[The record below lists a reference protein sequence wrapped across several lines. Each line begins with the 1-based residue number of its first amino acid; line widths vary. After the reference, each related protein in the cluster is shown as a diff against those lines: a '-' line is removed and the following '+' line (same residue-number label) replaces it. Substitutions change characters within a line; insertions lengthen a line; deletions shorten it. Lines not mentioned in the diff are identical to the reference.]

1 MTLRDEIKQF
11 MVACEVMLDTDMNAD
26 ELNHLEHELL
36 QHYLSKVA
44 KNFHGRIPDRYTR
57 GLGGSLCDQPAMMIW
72 KGR

>member
-11 MVACEVMLDTDMNAD
+11 MVACEVMLDTDLNAD

-44 KNFHGRIPDRYTR
+44 QKFPRSYP
-57 GLGGSLCDQPAMMIW
+57 GSIH
-72 KGR
+72 

>member
-1 MTLRDEIKQF
+1 MMLRDEMRQF

-44 KNFHGRIPDRYTR
+44 QKFPRSYP
-57 GLGGSLCDQPAMMIW
+57 GSIH
-72 KGR
+72 